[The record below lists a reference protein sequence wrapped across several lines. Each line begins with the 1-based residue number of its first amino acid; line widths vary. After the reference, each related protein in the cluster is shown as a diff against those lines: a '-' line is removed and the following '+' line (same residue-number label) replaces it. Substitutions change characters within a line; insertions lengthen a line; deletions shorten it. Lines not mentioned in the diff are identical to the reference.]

1 METSQTPTHRVG
13 KKKNHGSSREGKSPQ
28 ASEPTTDPSAA
39 AVTSAP
45 AKKAAPRRAASAARP
60 KPAAKSASPAKSNR
74 GNYPHM
80 KTTKH
85 VHPAAGGRV
94 QKRRPMRTTRKHV
107 DKRPVPKIEGDNVR
121 VITLGGV
128 EEVGRNMFAV
138 EHKDS
143 IWVFDAGFQFVSEAD
158 APGVDYTLPNITY
171 LEQNKDRIKGLIITH
186 GHLDHIGGIPFL
198 MARMGNPTIYTRNL
212 TAIMIKKRMH
222 EFPNAPKLDIHIVEP
237 GDTMFIG
244 DLEFYFFAVTHS
256 IPDCIATSIRTP
268 HGNIVI
274 TGDIKLEHEGGV
286 PVPGEVEHWAEVTK
300 EDNIM
305 LLSDSTNCE
314 NPGWSIPEPRIHEN
328 VDEIIRNA
336 QGRIMI
342 ATFASQF
349 RRMIAFMKSAES
361 QGKKIILEGRSIKT
375 NLEIAKLA
383 GKYTPADGVI
393 IQAADIDKYPS
404 DKILIL
410 CTGGQ
415 GEQFAALPRM
425 ARGDHKYVKLNN
437 RDTVILSS
445 SVIPGNEISVRNLMD
460 QLHRNDV
467 RLISYKTSDVHST
480 GHGNQEEL
488 KWIINTVH
496 PTFMVPAYGYHSM
509 LKIHKRLALET
520 GMDDAHVIV
529 PDNGSVIE
537 IKGKDD
543 VSLLPMKVP
552 SSPIMVDGFSISDMQ
567 HTVIADRQLL
577 SSDGIFVTVV
587 SINVAKKQMQKSPDI
602 ISRGFVYL
610 RESQDLLSQARGII
624 KRVTEEQIEKS
635 DGNRID
641 VETLKKQ
648 IHKHLERF
656 LLRKTNKQ
664 PIIIPVILVV

>member
-1 METSQTPTHRVG
+1 MNTNTQQSSTGSSHRVG
-13 KKKNHGSSREGKSPQ
+13 NKKNRPHAQSSQNKSSSTQTQSTGKPV
-28 ASEPTTDPSAA
+28 APK
-39 AVTSAP
+39 AP
-45 AKKAAPRRAASAARP
+45 APKRSGQSNNRSNRRPHHNRGP
-60 KPAAKSASPAKSNR
+60 KP
-74 GNYPHM
+74 
-80 KTTKH
+80 KTH
-85 VHPAAGGRV
+85 LHPAAGGKV
-94 QKRRPMRTTRKHV
+94 QKRRPFRPSKKHV
-107 DKRPVPKIEGDNVR
+107 DRRPVPKIEGETVR
-121 VITLGGV
+121 VIPLGGV

-138 EHKDS
+138 EYKEN
-143 IWVFDAGFQFVSEAD
+143 IWIFDAGFQFVSESD

-171 LEQNKDRIKGLIITH
+171 LEERKHKIKGLIITH

-198 MARMGNPTIYTRNL
+198 MGRLGNPTIYTRNL

-222 EFPNAPKLDIHIVEP
+222 EFPNAPTLDIHIVEP
-237 GDTMFIG
+237 NDTMMIG

-274 TGDIKLEHEGGV
+274 TGDIKLEHEDGI
-286 PVPGEVEHWAEVTK
+286 PVPGEVEHWAQVTK

-328 VDEIIRNA
+328 VDEIIRDA

-393 IQAADIDKYPS
+393 IPAADIDKYPS

-437 RDTVILSS
+437 RDTIILSS

-460 QLHRNDV
+460 QLHRNNV

-496 PTFMVPAYGYHSM
+496 PTYMVPAYGYHSM

-520 GMDDAHVIV
+520 GMEDKNVIV

-543 VSLLPMKVP
+543 VTVLPMKAP

-587 SINVAKKQMQKSPDI
+587 SINVSKKQMQKSPDI

-624 KRVTEEQIEKS
+624 KRVTEEQISQS

>member
-1 METSQTPTHRVG
+1 MNTNNKGTPSPATHKVG
-13 KKKNHGSSREGKSPQ
+13 NKKNRPYKQYEGSRNTSTRSTSEKSTVPAPEKLAEKPKTTSTKRPHPQ
-28 ASEPTTDPSAA
+28 
-39 AVTSAP
+39 
-45 AKKAAPRRAASAARP
+45 KQ
-60 KPAAKSASPAKSNR
+60 R

-80 KTTKH
+80 KSKKH
-85 VHPAAGGRV
+85 LHPAAGGKV
-94 QKRRPMRTTRKHV
+94 QKRRPYHGKKKFV
-107 DKRPVPKIEGDNVR
+107 DKRPIPKIEGETVR

-138 EHKDS
+138 EYKDS

-158 APGVDYTLPNITY
+158 APGVDYTLPNISY
-171 LEQNKDRIKGLIITH
+171 LEEHKDKIKGLIITH

-198 MARMGNPTIYTRNL
+198 IERMGNPTIYTRNL

-237 GDTMFIG
+237 NDTMMIG

-268 HGNIVI
+268 HGNIVV
-274 TGDIKLEHEGGV
+274 TGDIKLEHEDGV
-286 PVPGEVEHWAEVTK
+286 PVPGEVEHWSQVTT

-393 IQAADIDKYPS
+393 IQAGDIDKYPS

-460 QLHRNDV
+460 MLYRNDV

-509 LKIHKRLALET
+509 LKTHKRLALET
-520 GMDDAHVIV
+520 GMDDEHVIV
-529 PDNGSVIE
+529 PDNGSIIE
-537 IKGKDD
+537 ITDRNTAT
-543 VSLLPMKVP
+543 LLPMKAP

-587 SINVAKKQMQKSPDI
+587 SINVSKKAMQKSPDI

-624 KRVTEEQIEKS
+624 KRVTEEEIKKS
-635 DGNRID
+635 TGNRID

>member
-1 METSQTPTHRVG
+1 MNNKTQDDFSLKSTQPKKYKVG
-13 KKKNHGSSREGKSPQ
+13 NKKTGPKDS
-28 ASEPTTDPSAA
+28 
-39 AVTSAP
+39 
-45 AKKAAPRRAASAARP
+45 ARP
-60 KPAAKSASPAKSNR
+60 ARPQRPHNKRQDKP
-74 GNYPHM
+74 
-80 KTTKH
+80 TKH
-85 VHPAAGGRV
+85 MHPAAGGKV
-94 QKRRPMRTTRKHV
+94 QKRRPMHTSKQKV
-107 DKRPVPKIEGDNVR
+107 DNRPIPKIEGETVR

-138 EHKDS
+138 EYKEN
-143 IWVFDAGFQFVSEAD
+143 IWIFDAGFQFVSEAD
-158 APGVDYTLPNITY
+158 APGVDYTLPNISY
-171 LEQNKDRIKGLIITH
+171 LEERKHKIKGLIITH

-198 MARMGNPTIYTRNL
+198 MERLGNPTIYTRNL

-222 EFPNAPKLDIHIVEP
+222 EFPNAPTINIHIVEP
-237 GDTMFIG
+237 GDTFMIG

-256 IPDCIATSIRTP
+256 IPDCVATSIRTP

-274 TGDIKLEHEGGV
+274 TGDIKLEHKDGV
-286 PVPGEVEHWAEVTK
+286 PVPGEVEHWAQVTQ
-300 EDNIM
+300 EDNVM

-314 NPGWSIPEPRIHEN
+314 NPGWSIPEPVIHEN
-328 VDEIIRNA
+328 IGKMIADAN
-336 QGRIMI
+336 GRVLI

-349 RRMIAFMKSAES
+349 RRMIAFMKAAEA

-383 GKYTPADGVI
+383 GKYTPGEGVI
-393 IQAADIDKYPS
+393 IPAADIDKYPA
-404 DKILIL
+404 DRIMVL

-460 QLHRNDV
+460 LLARNNV
-467 RLISYKTSDVHST
+467 RLVHYKTSDVHST

-488 KWIINTVH
+488 KWIINKVH
-496 PTFMVPAYGYHSM
+496 PRFMVPAYGFHSM
-509 LKIHKRLALET
+509 LKIHRQLALQT
-520 GMDDAHVIV
+520 GMDEEHVFV
-529 PDNGSVIE
+529 PDNGSIIE
-537 IKGKDD
+537 ITGKDEATM
-543 VSLLPMKVP
+543 LPMKAP
-552 SSPIMVDGFSISDMQ
+552 SQPIMVDGFSISDMQ

-577 SSDGIFVTVV
+577 AQDGIFVTVV
-587 SINVAKKQMQKSPDI
+587 SINVGKGTMQKSPDI

-624 KRVTEEQIEKS
+624 KRVTEEEIHKAKGKRIEV
-635 DGNRID
+635 D
-641 VETLKKQ
+641 VLKKQ

>member
-1 METSQTPTHRVG
+1 MTNTKT
-13 KKKNHGSSREGKSPQ
+13 KKDDFGLKSTKPSSKRGAHKRPERR
-28 ASEPTTDPSAA
+28 
-39 AVTSAP
+39 
-45 AKKAAPRRAASAARP
+45 KK
-60 KPAAKSASPAKSNR
+60 
-74 GNYPHM
+74 HI
-80 KTTKH
+80 
-85 VHPAAGGRV
+85 HPAAGGKV
-94 QKRRPMRTTRKHV
+94 QKRRPMRNRRAKV
-107 DKRPVPKIEGDNVR
+107 DNRPVPLIKGDDVR

-138 EHKDS
+138 EYKES
-143 IWVFDAGFQFVSEAD
+143 IWIFDAGFQFVSEMD

-171 LEQNKDRIKGLIITH
+171 LEERKHKIKGLIVTH

-198 MARMGNPTIYTRNL
+198 MSRLGNPTIYTRNL

-222 EFPNAPKLDIHIVEP
+222 EFPNAPQLNIHIVEP
-237 GDTMFIG
+237 GDVMMIG

-274 TGDIKLEHEGGV
+274 TGDIKLEHKDGV

-300 EDNIM
+300 EDNLM

-314 NPGWSIPEPRIHEN
+314 NPGWSIPEPVIHDNIE
-328 VDEIIRNA
+328 EFIKNA
-336 QGRIMI
+336 QGRVMI

-349 RRMIAFMKSAES
+349 RRMIAFMKAAES

-383 GKYTPADGVI
+383 GKYAPGDGVI
-393 IQAADIDKYPS
+393 IPAADIDKYPA
-404 DKILIL
+404 DRILVL

-425 ARGDHKYVKLNN
+425 ARGDHKYIKLNA

-467 RLISYKTSDVHST
+467 RLIHYKTSDVHST

-496 PTFMVPAYGYHSM
+496 PRYMVPAYGYHSM
-509 LKIHKRLALET
+509 LKVHRKLALET
-520 GMDDAHVIV
+520 GMDDEHVIV

-537 IKGKDD
+537 IKAKDD
-543 VSLLPMKVP
+543 VALLPMKAP

-577 SSDGIFVTVV
+577 ASDGIFVTVV
-587 SINVAKKQMQKSPDI
+587 SINVQKKSMQKSPDI

-610 RESQDLLSQARGII
+610 RESQDLLAQARSII
-624 KRVTEEQIEKS
+624 KRVTDQEIQKS
-635 DGNRID
+635 GSNRID